1 MLSNN
6 DDLQNFIYKILLLTI
21 IMIGMSVITL
31 IAWNSSLSVIFD
43 IKKITFYEAFWL
55 NLLCHILFRPI
66 EISFDKQ
73 WTFIYEK
80 K

>member
-73 WTFIYEK
+73 
-80 K
+80 

>member
-43 IKKITFYEAFWL
+43 IKKITFYEAMWL
-55 NLLCHILFRPI
+55 NVLSKILFQNF
-66 EISFDKQ
+66 EI
-73 WTFIYEK
+73 TFEK
-80 K
+80 N